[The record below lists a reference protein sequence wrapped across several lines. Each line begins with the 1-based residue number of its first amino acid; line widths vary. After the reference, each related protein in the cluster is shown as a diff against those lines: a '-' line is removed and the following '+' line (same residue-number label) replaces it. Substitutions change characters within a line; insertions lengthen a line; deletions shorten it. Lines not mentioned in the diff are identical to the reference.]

1 MSRRLPSHLAD
12 LYKERRKEIGQR
24 LQEFSRVAP
33 QKWFYELCFCLMTP
47 QSSAVH
53 AHAVQL
59 ELERIKFFQ
68 HGQDVV
74 HLLRD
79 PATYI
84 RFHNTKH
91 KRLHLARE
99 QWPSIEVILLDRG
112 LGARERRDRLR
123 YEVNGFG
130 MKEASHYLRNIGHR
144 GLAIIDRHLLTN
156 LIACGVY
163 DEPPAVNSDDR
174 YREVEAAFESYCKG
188 IGIDM
193 DEIDLLFWC
202 AQTGHILK

>member
-1 MSRRLPSHLAD
+1 
-12 LYKERRKEIGQR
+12 
-24 LQEFSRVAP
+24 
-33 QKWFYELCFCLMTP
+33 
-47 QSSAVH
+47 
-53 AHAVQL
+53 
-59 ELERIKFFQ
+59 
-68 HGQDVV
+68 V

-79 PATYI
+79 PAMYI

-91 KRLHLARE
+91 KRLHMARE
-99 QWPSIEVILLDRG
+99 HWPSIEAILRDRG
-112 LGARERRDRLR
+112 LSARERRDRLQ
-123 YEVNGFG
+123 EKVNGFG

-156 LIACGVY
+156 LVACGVY
-163 DEPPAVNSDDR
+163 DEPPAVNSIDR
-174 YREVEAAFESYCKG
+174 YREVEAAFESFCER